1 MKLRNGVSNKE
12 LTAGAVLGI
21 VHFTE
26 LNILDSL

>member
-1 MKLRNGVSNKE
+1 MKQRNGVLSKE
-12 LTAGAVLGI
+12 ITARAVLGI